1 MNPGR
6 DEMGQ
11 QGDYRTPNNPTKGQR
26 TGRREP
32 KIRSQPTKAAFPA
45 SQWCLR
51 SGLILWNPLNVVHPM
66 LKNPSTQE
74 PCLIWKHLSKGETC
88 PELNEPLQ
96 ELSPLIGTLFPIVP
110 LNYIHLPTLFPWGN
124 QKLKAQVVPKRTRI
138 FGPTGHS
145 LPKRK
150 KEKGGYPDHCLPSP
164 EGQHT
169 PIELGHVYAASLLK
183 MWNSS
188 AISLTDCSHK
198 AQAGCWTPSPGFRIQ
213 RVWAGT
219 WTWTF
224 LISFLVTLML
234 LVQGPSVRT
243 TDLKGKFFHS
253 CEV

>member
-1 MNPGR
+1 MWSGSIAF
-6 DEMGQ
+6 
-11 QGDYRTPNNPTKGQR
+11 QR
-26 TGRREP
+26 RNLP
-32 KIRSQPTKAAFPA
+32 WAKWAF
-45 SQWCLR
+45 SFDR
-51 SGLILWNPLNVVHPM
+51 H
-66 LKNPSTQE
+66 
-74 PCLIWKHLSKGETC
+74 
-88 PELNEPLQ
+88 
-96 ELSPLIGTLFPIVP
+96 IVP
-110 LNYIHLPTLFPWGN
+110 QRASKLFDLPTSFPWGN
-124 QKLKAQVVPKRTRI
+124 QKFRAQVVPKRTRI

-188 AISLTDCSHK
+188 AISLTDCSLK

-219 WTWTF
+219 WKWMF

-234 LVQGPSVRT
+234 LIQGPSVRT
-243 TDLKGKFFHS
+243 TDLKDKFFDS